1 MQRVVNLV
9 RDPGFVAYVQGG
21 DHARDVVI
29 PGRGSTPMSPRK
41 VSVQLHA
48 YGEGRRLLLSR
59 DVTALEQAETMRRDF
74 VANVSHEIRTPLTVL
89 TGFVETLQNLPLD
102 EAERVRYLGLMSAQ
116 AHRMQALVSDL
127 LVLSRLEG
135 SPPPP
140 VQEWTPARALLAGCE
155 QEARG
160 LGAALRKFQDLRFE
174 ADADL
179 SVAVETLEWAGAM
192 SNLVANAI
200 RYTPNGGSIDV
211 RWRVVYGGRSEF
223 SVRDTGEG
231 IAPEHVPRLTE
242 RFYRVDRSR
251 SRETGGTGLGL
262 AIVKHVAQRHG
273 GELRIDSVVGVGST
287 FTLCLPASRVRAEV
301 SAPVVDASTP
311 TPAA

>member
-1 MQRVVNLV
+1 
-9 RDPGFVAYVQGG
+9 
-21 DHARDVVI
+21 
-29 PGRGSTPMSPRK
+29 
-41 VSVQLHA
+41 
-48 YGEGRRLLLSR
+48 
-59 DVTALEQAETMRRDF
+59 VTALEQAENMRRDF

-102 EAERVRYLGLMSAQ
+102 EAERTRYLGLMSAQ

-140 VQEWTPARALLAGCE
+140 VQEWTPARALLATCE

-160 LGAALRKFQDLRFE
+160 LCAALRKSQDLHFE

-179 SVAVETLEWAGAM
+179 SVAVETMEWTGAM

-200 RYTPNGGSIDV
+200 RYTPNGGSIEV
-211 RWRVVYGGRSEF
+211 RWRVVYGGRAEF
-223 SVRDTGEG
+223 SVRDSGEG
-231 IAPEHVPRLTE
+231 IAPEHLPRLTE

-262 AIVKHVAQRHG
+262 AIVKHVAQRLG
-273 GELRIDSVVGVGST
+273 GELRIESAVGVGST
-287 FTLCLPASRVRAEV
+287 FTLCLAAGRVRLDL
-301 SAPVVDASTP
+301 SAPVADALTP
-311 TPAA
+311 TPGA

>member
-1 MQRVVNLV
+1 
-9 RDPGFVAYVQGG
+9 
-21 DHARDVVI
+21 
-29 PGRGSTPMSPRK
+29 
-41 VSVQLHA
+41 
-48 YGEGRRLLLSR
+48 
-59 DVTALEQAETMRRDF
+59 
-74 VANVSHEIRTPLTVL
+74 
-89 TGFVETLQNLPLD
+89 
-102 EAERVRYLGLMSAQ
+102 
-116 AHRMQALVSDL
+116 
-127 LVLSRLEG
+127 
-135 SPPPP
+135 
-140 VQEWTPARALLAGCE
+140 
-155 QEARG
+155 
-160 LGAALRKFQDLRFE
+160 
-174 ADADL
+174 L

>member
-1 MQRVVNLV
+1 MDRQTEVHAAARGRVMAMDSAYDVSQSN
-9 RDPGFVAYVQGG
+9 RD
-21 DHARDVVI
+21 RDVVVNASYCGVLPARFIAAQRPRGAIGIDCAVGPAGASIAGLWYLEALNI
-29 PGRGSTPMSPRK
+29 PAATADVMGVRLGDGVDLFAQGCISFANRPALDCGVRVGMSVR
-41 VSVQLHA
+41 
-48 YGEGRRLLLSR
+48 
-59 DVTALEQAETMRRDF
+59 
-74 VANVSHEIRTPLTVL
+74 
-89 TGFVETLQNLPLD
+89 
-102 EAERVRYLGLMSAQ
+102 EA
-116 AHRMQALVSDL
+116 
-127 LVLSRLEG
+127 
-135 SPPPP
+135 
-140 VQEWTPARALLAGCE
+140 ARALLAGCE